1 MLFLPIWLFPAFF
14 ITALLYAVIGF
25 GGGSSYLA
33 FLALTRL
40 PLYEVAAVAL
50 FCNLI
55 VASGGVWHFSKAGQM
70 RCKMLLPFL
79 IASIPA
85 AYFGGLVKTEDYI
98 HRLLLGVCLF
108 FVAWRIWFGEAKQ
121 ASEFRKTSG
130 IAFTLIAFVTGGIL
144 GFLAG
149 FLGIGGGIFLSPIL
163 ILAGWASAKESSA
176 AASLFILLNSAAGLL
191 ARGHFL
197 SAHIQEC
204 ILLGAVVFVGGQ
216 VGSRIG
222 AYHLP
227 NTLMRKILAG
237 FISWVGFRLL
247 GVAL

>member
-1 MLFLPIWLFPAFF
+1 MLCLPVWLFPAFF
-14 ITALLYAVIGF
+14 ITALVYATIGF

-33 FLALTRL
+33 FLALTKL
-40 PLYEVAAVAL
+40 PLKEVAAIAL
-50 FCNLI
+50 FCNL
-55 VASGGVWHFSKAGQM
+55 VVSGGGVWHFTKAGKM
-70 RCKMLLPFL
+70 KVKMLFPFL
-79 IASIPA
+79 ITSIPA
-85 AYFGGLVKTEDYI
+85 AYFGGLIKSDDST
-98 HRLLLGVCLF
+98 HRILLGIGLF
-108 FVAWRIWFGEAKQ
+108 LVAWRIWFGEAEQ
-121 ASEFRKTSG
+121 VSEFRKTSG
-130 IAFTLIAFVTGGIL
+130 IVFVLIAIVTGGIL

-204 ILLGAVVFVGGQ
+204 ILLGAVVFIGGQ

-247 GVAL
+247 WVAL